1 MANPITS
8 TQTHTYKYMNRPYI
22 DPDAVQG
29 ICKADNALLEW
40 RRPLRLALA
49 GSVSVEMEKG

>member
-8 TQTHTYKYMNRPYI
+8 TQAHTYKYMNRPYI

-40 RRPLRLALA
+40 RRPFRLALA
-49 GSVSVEMEKG
+49 GSLSVEMDK